1 MQKKQ
6 LYTDQTYINLFPSF
20 IPLDIA
26 KMILSYT
33 HLLQP
38 PNLIKDI
45 ENYYTS
51 GKELIEIYY
60 NRWKHEPEEYMD
72 WLSNDIIRFANQFQ
86 GTLIGFVPRMIEI
99 WRRLFLFRDKD
110 DIFIIDSIMRCISNE
125 ITSNRQIKFFWGL
138 FTSKERDE
146 ILSYNNNSL
155 L

>member
-1 MQKKQ
+1 MQKQ
-6 LYTDQTYINLFPSF
+6 LYADQIYLNLFPSF
-20 IPLDIA
+20 IPLEIA

-60 NRWKHEPEEYMD
+60 KRWEHAPEEYMD

-99 WRRLFLFRDKD
+99 WRRLFLFRDKH
-110 DIFIIDSIMRCISNE
+110 DIFIIDSIMRSISNA

-146 ILSYNNNSL
+146 ILSFNNNSL
-155 L
+155 I